1 MTLKG
6 QTALVTGGSR
16 GIGREVCIRLAQE
29 GADLVINCAGN
40 LHGAEETAARCEAY
54 GVNTLCIQADVSD
67 AVSCGAMFAQ
77 AKEFSGRIDILVN
90 NAGITRDQLLLRMKE
105 EDYQRV
111 IDVNLTGTFHC
122 MKEASRMMLRQ
133 KYGRIISI
141 SSVVGLRGNAGQVN
155 YAAAKAGIIGMTKSL
170 AKELAAKQITVNAVA
185 PGWIETEM
193 SEAVSDDA
201 KAAFLSQIPAGHPG
215 SPADIA
221 HAVCFLAQP
230 ESSYITGQVLC
241 VDGGMAM

>member
-1 MTLKG
+1 MSLQG

-16 GIGREVCIRLAQE
+16 GIGRAICIRLAQE

-40 LHGAEETAARCEAY
+40 ISGAEETAKLCEAY
-54 GVNTLCIQADVSD
+54 GVRTLCIQADISD
-67 AVSCGAMFAQ
+67 AQACGEMFAK
-77 AKEFSGRIDILVN
+77 AKEFGGKIDILVN

-133 KYGRIISI
+133 RYGRIISI
-141 SSVVGLRGNAGQVN
+141 SSVVGVRGNAGQIN

-193 SEAVSDDA
+193 SEAVSDEA
-201 KAAFLSQIPAGHPG
+201 KAAFLAQIPAGRPG
-215 SPADIA
+215 KPEDIA
-221 HAVCFLAQP
+221 NAVCFLAQP
-230 ESSYITGQVLC
+230 ESAYITGQVLC